1 MLFSVIASWGAVT
14 ETPKYNSLGNFA
26 PMVDGIGEVAFEVR
40 NYDPSVAAET
50 CNQGESAFNILAE
63 YIGVMSAPANSRGEE
78 IPMTAP
84 VVDYENENGDDCMQF
99 ILPESIYG
107 SEMSSAPEPTDDRV
121 ELLARPQMIMA
132 AIVFNGWASSKDFE
146 LELTKLNLAIKAMES
161 DDSFLW
167 TMKTPAHIEDYQYD
181 DPWTLGPFRT
191 NEVVVELVQKN

>member
-1 MLFSVIASWGAVT
+1 MGFYLNKKLFLFLKLITTFKIIMNIFSMLFSIVASWGAVT

-40 NYDPSVAAET
+40 NYEPSVAAET

-63 YIGVMSAPANSRGEE
+63 YI
-78 IPMTAP
+78 
-84 VVDYENENGDDCMQF
+84 
-99 ILPESIYG
+99 YG

-121 ELLARPQMIMA
+121 ELKSRPQMIMA

-146 LELTKLNLAIKAMES
+146 AELTKLNLALKAMET

-167 TMKTPAHIEDYQYD
+167 TMKTPAHVEDYQYN